1 MIIVLATSNTR
12 RTSMRSDLAN
22 LLPGVPWV
30 ESPFFELMLSAM
42 EHDAETRRIAIDL
55 NRDGYAV
62 LDFPDPDI
70 EDRAERIKTALK
82 GSYDWDRW
90 RTVDYAQGGGMRIQD
105 AWRHNADVRS
115 LATNERILSILQV
128 LYGRR
133 PIPFQTLNFPVGTQQ
148 HFHSDSVHFSC
159 VPERF
164 MCGVWL
170 ALEDIDESNGPLIYY
185 PGTHKWPIYSNEQI
199 GHLVTEQPN
208 FSQVT
213 FEPLWRSL
221 VEAHGIRP
229 KRFCAKKGQA
239 LIWAANL
246 MHGGDKQI
254 SADRTR
260 WSQVTH
266 YYFENCA
273 YYTPMASIPA
283 LGTFAFRNIVDI
295 VTGERIENML
305 MGQKVDQHDIARLA
319 FRAKVPLGFDGAAY
333 LAANPDVAAS
343 GVDPLDHYERFG
355 KREGR
360 ALA

>member
-1 MIIVLATSNTR
+1 
-12 RTSMRSDLAN
+12 MRSDVAN

-30 ESPFFELMLSAM
+30 ESPFFELLLPTM
-42 EHDAETRRIAIDL
+42 ELDEETRQIAIDL

-62 LDFPDPDI
+62 LSFPDPGI
-70 EDRAERIKTALK
+70 EERAERIKTALN
-82 GSYDWDRW
+82 GSYDWDHW
-90 RTVDYAQGGGMRIQD
+90 RNYGYAHGSGMRIQD
-105 AWRHNADVRS
+105 AWKHNEDVRS
-115 LATNERILSILQV
+115 LAVNARILSILEI

-148 HFHSDSVHFSC
+148 HFHSDLLHFSSI
-159 VPERF
+159 PERF

-185 PGTHKWPIYSNEQI
+185 PGTHKLPIYSNEQI
-199 GHLVTEQPN
+199 GHLVTERRS
-208 FSQVT
+208 FSQAT
-213 FEPLWRSL
+213 FEPLWRHL
-221 VEAHGIRP
+221 VEAHGITP
-229 KRFCAKKGQA
+229 KQFCAKKGQA

-246 MHGGDKQI
+246 MHGGAKQI

-283 LGTFAFRNIVDI
+283 LGTFAFRKIVDI
-295 VTGERIENML
+295 VTDAQVENMV
-305 MGQKVDQHDIARLA
+305 MGKKVDRDDIARLA
-319 FRAKVPLGFDGAAY
+319 FVTKAQPPIGFDPATY

-343 GVDPLDHYERFG
+343 GMDPLDHYEQYG